1 MNKLK
6 FPNLEKGEVAGG
18 NLTKLQEL
26 KLGLRKHGI
35 YRNFAKQRQTS
46 LNRNLQQSNR
56 RDGELPS
63 LR

>member
-6 FPNLEKGEVAGG
+6 FPNFEKGEVVGG

-35 YRNFAKQRQTS
+35 YRNFAKQRQASFNKQTIGPGK
-46 LNRNLQQSNR
+46 N
-56 RDGELPS
+56 ELPS